1 MTTHRRH
8 SFSSSLSYETDEID
22 EFNEFNDYSGLIE
35 EKIMNE
41 EYKIWKKNSSY
52 LYDLLIADTLESTL
66 FTCQWF
72 KDFYRGEDYRMQRIL
87 MGVHLKNDQQN
98 YIQIGAVELP
108 LNGATIMSKRSEEGI
123 NGSYDYNYGIFKNEW
138 IENDDGDVPNCKR
151 LSIVQMIKHEGAINR
166 ARYNPKDQNIIA
178 TKSEYKNVYIFD
190 RAKHP
195 DKPANTSSSCRPEL
209 TLNGHTEQGHGL
221 SWNSFKN
228 GHIID
233 SSKDM
238 TICYWDISGNSDGN
252 MMEPLRI
259 FKGPKSCIQDV
270 EWHAFNPNMFGSV
283 DHDRNL
289 LIWDSRCS
297 CPVGSVQAHEK
308 ELTTLAFN
316 PINEVVLVTG
326 SADKNLNLWDIRN
339 LKIKL
344 YTLKNHES
352 NIVDVKW
359 SPHDENILASASADK
374 KVNLWNI
381 NKIGAEQTSEKVED
395 GPPELLFMHGGHIDK
410 ISELSWNPLVPL
422 MIAML
427 EEDSSDEFY
436 G

>member
-1 MTTHRRH
+1 MFQEMPRVTELELSATIAAVNKAIALFKNCSEFEAKNLCLAQKIDQLSVQRSEFH
-8 SFSSSLSYETDEID
+8 SNLQRSLS
-22 EFNEFNDYSGLIE
+22 L
-35 EKIMNE
+35 
-41 EYKIWKKNSSY
+41 SSR
-52 LYDLLIADTLESTL
+52 LYHRAGDVFIFLDTLENPE
-66 FTCQWF
+66 
-72 KDFYRGEDYRMQRIL
+72 Y
-87 MGVHLKNDQQN
+87 
-98 YIQIGAVELP
+98 GADE
-108 LNGATIMSKRSEEGI
+108 
-123 NGSYDYNYGIFKNEW
+123 
-138 IENDDGDVPNCKR
+138 
-151 LSIVQMIKHEGAINR
+151 
-166 ARYNPKDQNIIA
+166 IA
-178 TKSEYKNVYIFD
+178 Y
-190 RAKHP
+190 
-195 DKPANTSSSCRPEL
+195 
-209 TLNGHTEQGHGL
+209 TLNTLLEDARINKADAEKL
-221 SWNSFKN
+221 TNSYEN
-228 GHIID
+228 IRTNALPR
-233 SSKDM
+233 KDLKLENNKENVKI
-238 TICYWDISGNSDGN
+238 T
-252 MMEPLRI
+252 P
-259 FKGPKSCIQDV
+259 V
-270 EWHAFNPNMFGSV
+270 
-283 DHDRNL
+283 
-289 LIWDSRCS
+289 

>member
-72 KDFYRGEDYRMQRIL
+72 KDFYRRRLQNA
-87 MGVHLKNDQQN
+87 KNID
-98 YIQIGAVELP
+98 GRTP
-108 LNGATIMSKRSEEGI
+108 KKRSTKLYSDWCCRI
-123 NGSYDYNYGIFKNEW
+123 TIKWRNYYDYDYNYGIFKNEW

-151 LSIVQMIKHEGAINR
+151 LSIVQMIKHDGAINR

-238 TICYWDISGNSDGN
+238 TICYWDISGNSNGN